1 MTVYEEMYEQMNNTL
16 LVETVLQRDHLQTK
30 EEESTKGRLHARGY
44 MAHFLRKE
52 KQNVRY

>member
-1 MTVYEEMYEQMNNTL
+1 MNNTL

-30 EEESTKGRLHARGY
+30 GEESTKGRLHARGY

-52 KQNVRY
+52 K